1 MKVLTRKEAY
11 ELAQTEEKIDF
22 GVDGLVHPIS
32 TLTYFRE
39 LSARTRYQHPA
50 NANHSP
56 GLGCYYWLQRHKQ
69 RVWVIWRHK
78 TGTPLR
84 EKVGIAVST
93 EFAQSELQLTKARV
107 MYPEAKGYSCGR
119 TKCYYTQVQIDSF

>member
-22 GVDGLVHPIS
+22 GIDGLVHPIS
-32 TLTYFRE
+32 TLVYFRE

-50 NANHSP
+50 DANHST

-84 EKVGIAVST
+84 EKVAMVVSR
-93 EFAQSELQLTKARV
+93 EFSDSEIHLTALR
-107 MYPEAKGYSCGR
+107 AKPAEGFTYGR
-119 TKCYYTQVQIDSF
+119 TKCYYTQAQIDSF